1 MLSAILALLTLPLID
16 VGRSRGMQFR
26 PLSKFIFF
34 VFVADFILLGI
45 LGAKHVE
52 SPYIEIGQISTF
64 LYFNFF
70 ALLLPLSSYI
80 ENTLTYLGTTK
91 K

>member
-1 MLSAILALLTLPLID
+1 MLAAILALLTLPLTD

-26 PLSKFIFF
+26 PLSKLIFFIFI
-34 VFVADFILLGI
+34 ADFILLGI

-64 LYFNFF
+64 LYFSFF
-70 ALLLPLSSYI
+70 AVLLPLSSYI
-80 ENTLTYLGTTK
+80 ENTLVYLGTRK